1 MNLGSV
7 KLTMMSDEMYRSY
20 FREYENDP
28 DLNMSGQVYNH
39 YEYSEEKVELY
50 IQKQRDLRR
59 VTLAIM
65 CEENVVGEIIIK
77 NIEEHKRATMSIS
90 LKSPKYKNQG
100 IGTAAERL
108 AVEYVFCELDIPT
121 LFADTLLTN
130 TRSQHVLSK
139 VGFVPIGQDKDYKYY
154 RIDRSGR

>member
-1 MNLGSV
+1 
-7 KLTMMSDEMYRSY
+7 
-20 FREYENDP
+20 
-28 DLNMSGQVYNH
+28 
-39 YEYSEEKVELY
+39 
-50 IQKQRDLRR
+50 
-59 VTLAIM
+59 M

-130 TRSQHVLSK
+130 TRSQHVLEK
-139 VGFVPIGQDKDYKYY
+139 VGFTFVREDAQFRYY
-154 RIDRSGR
+154 RIDRPAT